1 MRYKLNKHWASV
13 RKWYQ
18 FQPLNHIKDYFGTK
32 VGFYFAWLEFY
43 TLMLGIAAL
52 IGVCCITISA
62 VTMHSSAD
70 TTEICSSNVTMCPN
84 CEHCQTLSLDNSCL
98 YRKFSSLI
106 DNPIT
111 VVFAMFMSLW
121 SVFCLEFWKRRQS
134 KIQYD
139 WDISDLCSLEQPSRP
154 EYHIQAGVNYGDV
167 KCSDHG
173 VQHRPNISFRKRKL
187 PARFLSTATVLFL
200 VLLATVATFSIIVY
214 RTYSTYALSNL
225 IVYGSFVATLTSA
238 FINLLFILTFNL
250 VCNKLAEKLT
260 TFELH
265 RTQVEYDNALALK
278 VYILKFINYYSTLIY
293 IAFFKSNKT
302 GFPGKYSRFFGRTL
316 RQEECSNGGCLS
328 EMTIQLLIIFG
339 LKQAFNS
346 LIEMTLPMAKKWYKS
361 RGKKNQQNSERW
373 FMDFQ
378 LQDFSSSALLP
389 EYMEMV
395 IQFGF
400 VTLFSFAFPLAPL
413 LALVNNIFEI
423 RLDAKKLVKYSRR
436 TVNEDVKDIG
446 IWFKIL
452 KGIVRIS
459 VLVNVCHL
467 IIFMHFIQGCKK
479 VKCQKIRF

>member
-1 MRYKLNKHWASV
+1 MRYKLSKHWATV

-18 FQPLNHIKDYFGTK
+18 FQPLGHIKNYFGTK
-32 VGFYFAWLEFY
+32 IGLYFAWLEFY

-52 IGVCCITISA
+52 IGFCCITIAA
-62 VTMHSSAD
+62 VTMHTSED
-70 TTEICSSNVTMCPN
+70 TNEICSSNVTMCPN
-84 CEHCQTLSLDNSCL
+84 CDECQTLSLRNSCFF
-98 YRKFSSLI
+98 RKLSYLV

-111 VVFAMFMSLW
+111 VIFAMFMSLW

-139 WDISDLCSLEQPSRP
+139 WDISDLCTLEQPTRP
-154 EYHIQAGVNYGDV
+154 EYHIQAGVDYGDL
-167 KCSDHG
+167 KYSKTG
-173 VQHRPNISFRKRKL
+173 VINRPNISFRKRKL
-187 PARFLSTATVLFL
+187 PARFLSMATILFL
-200 VLLATVATFSIIVY
+200 ILLAAVATFSIIVY

-225 IVYGSFVATLTSA
+225 IIYGRLVATLSSA
-238 FINLLFILTFNL
+238 FINLLFIVTFNI

-260 TFELH
+260 NFELH

-278 VYILKFINYYSTLIY
+278 VYVLKFINYYSTLIY
-293 IAFFKSNKT
+293 IAFFKSNNT
-302 GFPGKYSRFFGRTL
+302 GFPGKYSRFLGV
-316 RQEECSNGGCLS
+316 RQEECSNGGCLC

-346 LIEMTLPMAKKWYKS
+346 LLEMTLPMLKKWYKS
-361 RGKKNQQNSERW
+361 RGKNNQQNSERW
-373 FMDFQ
+373 FNDFQ
-378 LQDFSSSALLP
+378 LQDFSTGALLP

-413 LALVNNIFEI
+413 LALVNNLFEI

-436 TVNEDVKDIG
+436 TTNEDVKDIG
-446 IWFKIL
+446 IWFRIL

-459 VLVNVCHL
+459 VLVNVCH
-467 IIFMHFIQGCKK
+467 
-479 VKCQKIRF
+479 